1 MARKAV
7 ERNISYDDVR
17 QLYYVSMELG
27 RDENGK
33 RIKQYRTFPTLTAA
47 RNGLR
52 DFHTQR
58 ERQAREPQ
66 DEVREEMDLAH
77 WLEYWMESIVRPN
90 RAETTVYA
98 YQKIIDNH
106 ILPALGGI
114 PMSRLSAKR
123 IQRYYTDTQQAAG
136 LSSNTM
142 RRHHDLLS
150 SALRSAVRQDMLLAS
165 PMDRVEPP
173 RSRVKEAFFYDNE
186 ELKQLYQ
193 LIEGHILELAVKM
206 AGSLGMRRE
215 EICGLKWENVDF
227 RRLVLVR
234 EARTAYGA
242 TIVQKETKNRAS
254 VRTLYLPEEVLLLL
268 GREQERQ
275 EEERARQGAV
285 FNRTDHVILDH
296 KGALLPKRPLP
307 GLHPVCAEKRPAP
320 PHLPRPAAHLCH
332 HRLLSGGLPVRHRE
346 GPGPLHPRHHGADL
360 YPSGGPHPRGP
371 GAPGVR
377 RPEMRGTLFPGGA
390 CNLPPFLV

>member
-66 DEVREEMDLAH
+66 EEVREEMDLAH

-227 RRLVLVR
+227 RRRLV
-234 EARTAYGA
+234 G
-242 TIVQKETKNRAS
+242 
-254 VRTLYLPEEVLLLL
+254 
-268 GREQERQ
+268 
-275 EEERARQGAV
+275 
-285 FNRTDHVILDH
+285 
-296 KGALLPKRPLP
+296 
-307 GLHPVCAEKRPAP
+307 RPAP
-320 PHLPRPAAHLCH
+320 PMGPPSSRRRPRTGPRCAPSTSRRRSSCCWGGS
-332 HRLLSGGLPVRHRE
+332 RSGRKRN
-346 GPGPLHPRHHGADL
+346 GPGRALSSTGRT
-360 YPSGGPHPRGP
+360 
-371 GAPGVR
+371 
-377 RPEMRGTLFPGGA
+377 M
-390 CNLPPFLV
+390 